1 MDNRTITI
9 SNTPLDAATL
19 KDFLEQLTF
28 ADSMD
33 GPINVCISSNGG
45 DTMVA
50 MAMFDAI
57 RATRNKVT
65 TVGLGAVGSAAVLV
79 FSAGDERLIGPNASL
94 FFHGTSV
101 YAEGSFK
108 NVKTINNEMERIHSN
123 YCSLIAGQAGLDA
136 KVVEGFCK
144 KEMYMDADHAQK
156 WGIATG
162 KYQRQQ
168 ISVKSKKKGKK

>member
-9 SNTPLDAATL
+9 STTPLDAPTL

-50 MAMFDAI
+50 MAMFDAM
-57 RATRNKVT
+57 RAARNKIT

-79 FSAGDERLIGPNASL
+79 FAAGDERLVGPNASL

-108 NVKTINNEMERIHSN
+108 NVKTINDEMERIHSL
-123 YCSLIAGQAGLDA
+123 YCSLIAKQAGIDA
-136 KVVEGFCK
+136 KTVVGFCN
-144 KEMYMDADHAQK
+144 KEMYMSANDAQK
-156 WGIATG
+156 WNIATG
-162 KYQRQQ
+162 IYQRPTTWK
-168 ISVKSKKKGKK
+168 SPKVKK